1 MRNFLGINWKVR
13 VRNPQFWL
21 SVVLSFI
28 VPPLAY
34 AGIEFNEITT
44 WGKFFSVL
52 GSGFANPYVVAMII
66 VSLYNS
72 IVDKTTRGFGDTKIA
87 KQYLRPRTDYDPKQA
102 LDWEINVD
110 KKAQAKAQ
118 AQKEQQEEQQPSKS
132 NEVAK
137 TSADEH
143 TEGNEQL
150 EDDEQNE
157 NDEVIA
163 VDQSEIVD
171 GVEGKEISNGDVRD
185 EIELNNQTAE
195 DTFSDA
201 DNEIFGDSAEPQNVG
216 NDTDEEYREKKAD
229 ADIKGDEIKG

>member
-44 WGKFFSVL
+44 WGKFFNVL

-102 LDWEINVD
+102 LDWEINLD

-150 EDDEQNE
+150 EPVKYESNEQDNEQDLKAQIGITQPKEYDTTEPFTDDSDEVNFDVAEYEDDEE
-157 NDEVIA
+157 LPRGASKFHDDDVLKVSDE
-163 VDQSEIVD
+163 D
-171 GVEGKEISNGDVRD
+171 
-185 EIELNNQTAE
+185 
-195 DTFSDA
+195 
-201 DNEIFGDSAEPQNVG
+201 DSK
-216 NDTDEEYREKKAD
+216 TD
-229 ADIKGDEIKG
+229 

>member
-72 IVDKTTRGFGDTKIA
+72 ISDKTTRGFSDTKIA

-102 LDWEINVD
+102 LDWEINLD

-118 AQKEQQEEQQPSKS
+118 AQIEQQEEQQPSKD

-137 TSADEH
+137 TSTDEH

-150 EDDEQNE
+150 GPVKYESNEQDLKAQIGIMQPQEYDTTEPFTDDSDEVNFDVAEYEDDEE
-157 NDEVIA
+157 LPRGASKFHDDDVLKVSDE
-163 VDQSEIVD
+163 D
-171 GVEGKEISNGDVRD
+171 
-185 EIELNNQTAE
+185 
-195 DTFSDA
+195 
-201 DNEIFGDSAEPQNVG
+201 DSKTN
-216 NDTDEEYREKKAD
+216 
-229 ADIKGDEIKG
+229 

>member
-34 AGIEFNEITT
+34 AGIEFNEVTT

-52 GSGFANPYVVAMII
+52 GNGFANPYVVAMII

-150 EDDEQNE
+150 EPVKYESNEQDNEQDLKAQIGITQPKEYDTTEPFTDDSDEVNFDVAEYEDDEE
-157 NDEVIA
+157 LPRGASKFHDDDVLKVSDE
-163 VDQSEIVD
+163 D
-171 GVEGKEISNGDVRD
+171 
-185 EIELNNQTAE
+185 
-195 DTFSDA
+195 
-201 DNEIFGDSAEPQNVG
+201 DSK
-216 NDTDEEYREKKAD
+216 TD
-229 ADIKGDEIKG
+229 

>member
-34 AGIEFNEITT
+34 AGIEFNEVTT

-52 GSGFANPYVVAMII
+52 GNGFANPYVVAMII

-102 LDWEINVD
+102 LDWEINLD

-150 EDDEQNE
+150 EPVKYESNEQDNEQDLKAQIGITQPKEYDTTEPFTDDSDEVNFDVAEYEDDEE
-157 NDEVIA
+157 LPRGASKFHDDDVLKVSDE
-163 VDQSEIVD
+163 D
-171 GVEGKEISNGDVRD
+171 
-185 EIELNNQTAE
+185 
-195 DTFSDA
+195 
-201 DNEIFGDSAEPQNVG
+201 DSKTN
-216 NDTDEEYREKKAD
+216 
-229 ADIKGDEIKG
+229 

>member
-34 AGIEFNEITT
+34 AGIEFNEVTT

-52 GSGFANPYVVAMII
+52 GNGFANPYVVAMII

-102 LDWEINVD
+102 LDWEINVN

-137 TSADEH
+137 TSTDEH

-150 EDDEQNE
+150 EPVKYESNEQDNEQDLKAQIGITQPKEYDTTEPFTDDSDEVNFDVAEYEDDEE
-157 NDEVIA
+157 LPRGASKFHDDDVLKVSDE
-163 VDQSEIVD
+163 D
-171 GVEGKEISNGDVRD
+171 
-185 EIELNNQTAE
+185 
-195 DTFSDA
+195 
-201 DNEIFGDSAEPQNVG
+201 DSK
-216 NDTDEEYREKKAD
+216 TD
-229 ADIKGDEIKG
+229 

>member
-34 AGIEFNEITT
+34 AGIEFNEVTT

-72 IVDKTTRGFGDTKIA
+72 ISDKTTRGFGDTKIA

-102 LDWEINVD
+102 LDWEINVN

-137 TSADEH
+137 TSTDEH

-150 EDDEQNE
+150 EPVKYESNEQDNEQDLKAQIGITQPKEYDTTEPFTDDSDEVNFDVAEYEDDEE
-157 NDEVIA
+157 LPRGASKFHDDDVLKVSDE
-163 VDQSEIVD
+163 D
-171 GVEGKEISNGDVRD
+171 
-185 EIELNNQTAE
+185 
-195 DTFSDA
+195 
-201 DNEIFGDSAEPQNVG
+201 DSK
-216 NDTDEEYREKKAD
+216 TD
-229 ADIKGDEIKG
+229 

>member
-34 AGIEFNEITT
+34 AGIEFNEVTT

-52 GSGFANPYVVAMII
+52 GSGFANPYVVAMVI

-72 IVDKTTRGFGDTKIA
+72 ISDKTTRGFGDTKIA

-102 LDWEINVD
+102 LDWEINLD

-150 EDDEQNE
+150 EPVKYESNEQDNEQDLKAQIGITQPKEYDTTEPFTDDSDEVNFDVAEYEDDEE
-157 NDEVIA
+157 LPRGASKFHDDDVLKVSDE
-163 VDQSEIVD
+163 D
-171 GVEGKEISNGDVRD
+171 
-185 EIELNNQTAE
+185 
-195 DTFSDA
+195 
-201 DNEIFGDSAEPQNVG
+201 DSK
-216 NDTDEEYREKKAD
+216 TD
-229 ADIKGDEIKG
+229 

>member
-34 AGIEFNEITT
+34 AGIEFNEVTT

-52 GSGFANPYVVAMII
+52 GSGFANPYVVAMVI

-150 EDDEQNE
+150 EPVKYESNEQDLKAQIGITQPKEYDTTEPFTDDSDEVNFDVAEYEDDEE
-157 NDEVIA
+157 LPRGASKFHDDDVLKVSDE
-163 VDQSEIVD
+163 D
-171 GVEGKEISNGDVRD
+171 
-185 EIELNNQTAE
+185 
-195 DTFSDA
+195 
-201 DNEIFGDSAEPQNVG
+201 DSK
-216 NDTDEEYREKKAD
+216 TD
-229 ADIKGDEIKG
+229 

>member
-34 AGIEFNEITT
+34 AGIEFNEVTT

-52 GSGFANPYVVAMII
+52 GNGFANPYVVAMVI

-102 LDWEINVD
+102 LDWEINVN

-137 TSADEH
+137 TSTDEH

-150 EDDEQNE
+150 EPVKYESNEQDLKAQIGITQPKEYDTTEPFTDDSDEVNFDVAEYEDDEE
-157 NDEVIA
+157 LPRGASKFHDDDVLKVSDE
-163 VDQSEIVD
+163 D
-171 GVEGKEISNGDVRD
+171 
-185 EIELNNQTAE
+185 
-195 DTFSDA
+195 
-201 DNEIFGDSAEPQNVG
+201 DSK
-216 NDTDEEYREKKAD
+216 TD
-229 ADIKGDEIKG
+229 

>member
-34 AGIEFNEITT
+34 AGIEFNEVTT

-52 GSGFANPYVVAMII
+52 GNGFANPYVVAMII

-102 LDWEINVD
+102 LDWEINLD

-137 TSADEH
+137 TSTDEH

-150 EDDEQNE
+150 EPVKYESNEQDNEQDLKAQIGITQPKEYDTTEPFTDDSDEVNFDVAEYEDDEE
-157 NDEVIA
+157 LPRGASKFHDDDVLKVSDE
-163 VDQSEIVD
+163 D
-171 GVEGKEISNGDVRD
+171 
-185 EIELNNQTAE
+185 
-195 DTFSDA
+195 
-201 DNEIFGDSAEPQNVG
+201 DSK
-216 NDTDEEYREKKAD
+216 TD
-229 ADIKGDEIKG
+229 

>member
-34 AGIEFNEITT
+34 AGIEFNEVTT

-52 GSGFANPYVVAMII
+52 GSGFANTYVVAMII

-102 LDWEINVD
+102 LDWEINVN

-150 EDDEQNE
+150 EPVKYESNEQDNEQDLKAQIGITQPKEYDTTEPFTDDSDEVNFDVAEYEDDEE
-157 NDEVIA
+157 LPRGASKFHDDDVLKVSDE
-163 VDQSEIVD
+163 D
-171 GVEGKEISNGDVRD
+171 
-185 EIELNNQTAE
+185 
-195 DTFSDA
+195 
-201 DNEIFGDSAEPQNVG
+201 DSK
-216 NDTDEEYREKKAD
+216 TD
-229 ADIKGDEIKG
+229 

>member
-44 WGKFFSVL
+44 WGKFFNVL

-102 LDWEINVD
+102 LDWEINLD

-150 EDDEQNE
+150 EPVKYESNEQDNEQDLKAQIGITQPKEYDTTEPFTDDSDEVNFDVAEYEDDEE
-157 NDEVIA
+157 LPRGASKFHDDDVLKVSDE
-163 VDQSEIVD
+163 D
-171 GVEGKEISNGDVRD
+171 
-185 EIELNNQTAE
+185 
-195 DTFSDA
+195 
-201 DNEIFGDSAEPQNVG
+201 DSTTN
-216 NDTDEEYREKKAD
+216 
-229 ADIKGDEIKG
+229 

>member
-34 AGIEFNEITT
+34 AGIEFNEVTT

-102 LDWEINVD
+102 LDWEINVN

-137 TSADEH
+137 TSTDEH

-150 EDDEQNE
+150 EPVKYESNEQDNEQDLKAQIGITQPKEYDTTEPFTDDSDEVNFDVAEYEDDEE
-157 NDEVIA
+157 LPRGASKFHDDDVLKVSDE
-163 VDQSEIVD
+163 D
-171 GVEGKEISNGDVRD
+171 
-185 EIELNNQTAE
+185 
-195 DTFSDA
+195 
-201 DNEIFGDSAEPQNVG
+201 DSK
-216 NDTDEEYREKKAD
+216 TD
-229 ADIKGDEIKG
+229 

>member
-1 MRNFLGINWKVR
+1 MNNFLGINWKVR
-13 VRNPQFWL
+13 VKNPQFWL

-34 AGIEFNEITT
+34 AGIEFNEVTT

-118 AQKEQQEEQQPSKS
+118 AQIEQQEEQQPSKS

-150 EDDEQNE
+150 DPVKYESNEQDNEQDLKSQIGIMQPQEYDTTEPFTDDSDEVNFDVAEYEDDEE
-157 NDEVIA
+157 LPRGASKFHDDDVLK
-163 VDQSEIVD
+163 VSDD
-171 GVEGKEISNGDVRD
+171 NG
-185 EIELNNQTAE
+185 
-195 DTFSDA
+195 SK
-201 DNEIFGDSAEPQNVG
+201 
-216 NDTDEEYREKKAD
+216 TD
-229 ADIKGDEIKG
+229 

>member
-34 AGIEFNEITT
+34 AGIEFNEVTT

-72 IVDKTTRGFGDTKIA
+72 ISDKTTRGFGDTKIA

-102 LDWEINVD
+102 LDWEINVN

-150 EDDEQNE
+150 EPVKYESNEQDNEQDLKAQIGITQPKEYDTTEPFTDDSDEVNFDVAEYEDDEE
-157 NDEVIA
+157 LPRGASKFHDDDVLKVSDE
-163 VDQSEIVD
+163 D
-171 GVEGKEISNGDVRD
+171 
-185 EIELNNQTAE
+185 
-195 DTFSDA
+195 
-201 DNEIFGDSAEPQNVG
+201 DSK
-216 NDTDEEYREKKAD
+216 TD
-229 ADIKGDEIKG
+229 

>member
-44 WGKFFSVL
+44 WGKFFNVL

-87 KQYLRPRTDYDPKQA
+87 KQYLRPRTDYDPKQS

-132 NEVAK
+132 NKVAK

-150 EDDEQNE
+150 DPVKYESNEQ
-157 NDEVIA
+157 
-163 VDQSEIVD
+163 
-171 GVEGKEISNGDVRD
+171 
-185 EIELNNQTAE
+185 
-195 DTFSDA
+195 
-201 DNEIFGDSAEPQNVG
+201 DNEQDLKSQIGIMQPQEYDTSEPFTD
-216 NDTDEEYREKKAD
+216 DTDEVTFDVADYEY
-229 ADIKGDEIKG
+229 DEELPLGASRYHDDEVLKVSDEDDSKSN

>member
-34 AGIEFNEITT
+34 AGIEFNEVTT

-150 EDDEQNE
+150 EPVKYESNEQDNEQDLKAQIGITQPKEYDTTEPFTDDSDEVNFDVAEYEDDEE
-157 NDEVIA
+157 LPRGASKFHDDDVLKVSDE
-163 VDQSEIVD
+163 D
-171 GVEGKEISNGDVRD
+171 
-185 EIELNNQTAE
+185 
-195 DTFSDA
+195 
-201 DNEIFGDSAEPQNVG
+201 DSK
-216 NDTDEEYREKKAD
+216 TD
-229 ADIKGDEIKG
+229 

>member
-34 AGIEFNEITT
+34 AGIEFNEVTT

-102 LDWEINVD
+102 LDWEINLD

-150 EDDEQNE
+150 EPVKYESNEQDNEQDLKAQIGITQPKEYDTTEPFTDDSDEVNFDVAEYEDDEE
-157 NDEVIA
+157 LPRGASKFHDDDVLKVSDE
-163 VDQSEIVD
+163 D
-171 GVEGKEISNGDVRD
+171 
-185 EIELNNQTAE
+185 
-195 DTFSDA
+195 
-201 DNEIFGDSAEPQNVG
+201 DSK
-216 NDTDEEYREKKAD
+216 TD
-229 ADIKGDEIKG
+229 

>member
-44 WGKFFSVL
+44 WGKFFNVL

-72 IVDKTTRGFGDTKIA
+72 ISDKTTRGFSDTKIA

-102 LDWEINVD
+102 LDWEINLD

-150 EDDEQNE
+150 EPVKYESNEQDNEQDLKAQIGITQPKEYDTTEPFTDDSDEVNFDVAEYEDDEE
-157 NDEVIA
+157 LPRGASKFHDDDVLKVSDE
-163 VDQSEIVD
+163 D
-171 GVEGKEISNGDVRD
+171 
-185 EIELNNQTAE
+185 
-195 DTFSDA
+195 
-201 DNEIFGDSAEPQNVG
+201 DSK
-216 NDTDEEYREKKAD
+216 TD
-229 ADIKGDEIKG
+229 

>member
-34 AGIEFNEITT
+34 AGIEFNEVTT
-44 WGKFFSVL
+44 WGKFFNVL

-102 LDWEINVD
+102 LDWEINVN

-137 TSADEH
+137 TSTDEH

-150 EDDEQNE
+150 EPVKYESNEQDNEQDLKAQIGITQPKEYDTTEPFTDDSDEVNFDVAEYEDDEE
-157 NDEVIA
+157 LPRGASKFHDDDVLKVSDE
-163 VDQSEIVD
+163 D
-171 GVEGKEISNGDVRD
+171 
-185 EIELNNQTAE
+185 
-195 DTFSDA
+195 
-201 DNEIFGDSAEPQNVG
+201 DSK
-216 NDTDEEYREKKAD
+216 TD
-229 ADIKGDEIKG
+229 